1 MKFAAVFGVLV
12 ALFAFIGC
20 FTTATASRDSRPVQ
34 PRFNPPPP
42 PKERPFIYDAPI
54 RRPGQPRTMYA

>member
-1 MKFAAVFGVLV
+1 MKFAAIFGVIV

-20 FTTATASRDSRPVQ
+20 FTTATASRDARPVQ

-42 PKERPFIYDAPI
+42 KHERPIIYDAPI
-54 RRPGQPRTMYA
+54 RRPGPKTMYA